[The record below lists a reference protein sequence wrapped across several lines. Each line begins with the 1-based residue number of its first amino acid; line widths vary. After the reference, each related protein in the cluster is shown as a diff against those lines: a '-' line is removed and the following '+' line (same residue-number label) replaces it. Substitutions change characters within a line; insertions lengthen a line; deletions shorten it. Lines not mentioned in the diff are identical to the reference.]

1 MHVTAV
7 MHACHLTQCVQ
18 GPEWQHWGSYLLL
31 CCMSRQEVLTGLLVL
46 AAVLCCAVLCCRL
59 WSKVVA
65 GAPRENT
72 PFDKTALP
80 SFTGKP
86 VV

>member
-1 MHVTAV
+1 MLARIHNVLGPVPVLFVHLRAVVLHVKAEIADWPAG
-7 MHACHLTQCVQ
+7 ACCRV
-18 GPEWQHWGSYLLL
+18 
-31 CCMSRQEVLTGLLVL
+31 VLTGLLVL
-46 AAVLCCAVLCCRL
+46 DVLCCRL

-65 GAPRENT
+65 GAPRENV

-80 SFTGKP
+80 SFSGKP